1 MISDRTATIVIAV
14 VTTVWAANIVAGVI
28 ALNGYQPS
36 ESLNGIFMSIVGG
49 AFVLRARNDGGGGNH
64 KGQGGPPSGGGDPT

>member
-14 VTTVWAANIVAGVI
+14 VTTVWAANIIAGVI

-36 ESLNGIFMSIVGG
+36 ESVNGIFMAVVGG
-49 AFVLRARNDGGGGNH
+49 AFALRAKTRSDDDDKPGRH
-64 KGQGGPPSGGGDPT
+64 R

>member
-14 VTTVWAANIVAGVI
+14 VTTVWAANIIAGVI

-36 ESLNGIFMSIVGG
+36 ESVNGIFMAVVGG
-49 AFVLRARNDGGGGNH
+49 AFALRA
-64 KGQGGPPSGGGDPT
+64 KGRDDDDDDKPGRHR